1 VRFAADPA
9 SVPGA
14 RRFVADGLASWGLPR
29 LVEDATLCVSEL
41 AGNAALH
48 SGSRFMQVSLRRL
61 GDAVRVAVEDE
72 GAVPTEAVV
81 PRPSFPDPDDE
92 LDVLLLENESTT
104 GRGLAIVSILAR
116 EWGVETTDDGKR
128 IWAEVG
134 DADEEHGVRL
144 PHTHPRPH
152 VDEQNGAAL
161 PPGWTRV
168 RLVGCPVVLSLR
180 QDEHLDELV
189 REFQLLSADGGDLR
203 SRGLAEQLQGL
214 LSAPAHARH
223 TGRRIA
229 QQAAADGLDSID
241 VEMAMPREFSGE
253 VQKLQ
258 VAVAAA
264 DELCEEVR
272 LLTVAST
279 PEVRALRA
287 WMTDQMVT
295 QIEHDA
301 VPVAWEEWRAAHPA
315 DLDAPAD
322 LDPRPAVSSPVD

>member
-1 VRFAADPA
+1 LEGRAGVELRVRFAADPA

-48 SGSRFMQVSLRRL
+48 SGSRFMQVSLHRL
-61 GDAVRVAVEDE
+61 DGAVRVAVEDE

-116 EWGVETTDDGKR
+116 DWGVETTEDGKR
-128 IWAEVG
+128 IWAEVV
-134 DADEEHGVRL
+134 DTDEEHGVRL
-144 PHTHPRPH
+144 PHTHPDPRP
-152 VDEQNGAAL
+152 DADQEGGATL
-161 PPGWTRV
+161 PPGWARV

-189 REFQLLSADGGDLR
+189 REFQLLSADGDNAR
-203 SRGLAEQLQGL
+203 SRALAEQLQGL
-214 LSAPAHARH
+214 LSGPAHARH

-229 QQAAADGLDSID
+229 QQAAADGKDHID
-241 VEMAMPREFSGE
+241 VEMAMPREFGGE

-258 VAVAAA
+258 ASVAAA
-264 DELCEEVR
+264 DALCEEMR

-279 PEVRALRA
+279 PDVRALRA
-287 WMTDQMVT
+287 WMTEQLVC
-295 QIEHDA
+295 QLEQDA
-301 VPVAWEEWRAAHPA
+301 APVAWDEWRAQY
-315 DLDAPAD
+315 
-322 LDPRPAVSSPVD
+322 PVE